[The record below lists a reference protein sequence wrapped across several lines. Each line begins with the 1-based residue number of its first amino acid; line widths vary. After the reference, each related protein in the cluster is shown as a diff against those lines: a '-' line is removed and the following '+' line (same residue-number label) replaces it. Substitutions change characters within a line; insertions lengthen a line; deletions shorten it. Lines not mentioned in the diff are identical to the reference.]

1 MNKVLIIDY
10 SNMRPGGIEVVFAYL
25 MQYAMENDHRVIWI
39 TTEKDYEA
47 ASFQEILSD
56 NRIEKCYWSKCQKMF
71 FAPSIRLSE
80 DESVVMLS
88 CAPID
93 YVLSERLRMK
103 YSANSFQHLL
113 VLPNFTGNGCY
124 PDRLFQLKWLKRYW
138 FKKIKK
144 WVYTWE
150 KEGSLYAFALKHL
163 DAYQDYYSISLQNKE
178 SCVFPRIKPTPK
190 LNSETL
196 FKKAQERKKCF
207 TIITCA
213 RFEFPHKG
221 YILGLIDAYSR
232 LKCRFPELHLVIVGY
247 GDGAEKVNEK
257 IQSLDE
263 NTKHDIVQKGMLP
276 YDQLLLEFQ
285 KAHLNVG
292 VAGSLAD
299 GARCGVPSLVVRHY
313 SYNCETYG
321 FYKDHVNR
329 NLDNQPGL
337 PVDSFIESILSLTD
351 DAYVEHSLEVQKV
364 ALSRKKYD
372 PEYVFSQDRAFT
384 KTSMSKR
391 DLMAAISYKLLSNFK
406 NSK

>member
-1 MNKVLIIDY
+1 MNQVLIIDY

-56 NRIEKCYWSKCQKMF
+56 SRIEKCYWSKWNKLF
-71 FAPSIRLSE
+71 SAPAIHLSE
-80 DESVVMLS
+80 DESAVMLS

-93 YVLSERLRMK
+93 YALSECLRMK
-103 YSANSFQHLL
+103 FPANPFQHLL
-113 VLPNFTGNGCY
+113 VLPNFTGINCY
-124 PDRLFQLKWLKRYW
+124 PDRLFQTKWLKKYW
-138 FKKIKK
+138 FNKIQK
-144 WVYTWE
+144 WVSAWE

-163 DAYQDYYSISLQNKE
+163 DAYEDYYSVPLQDKK

-190 LNSETL
+190 LNREVL
-196 FKKAQERKKCF
+196 FKKAQERKTCF
-207 TIITCA
+207 TIITGA

-221 YILGLIDAYSR
+221 YILGLIDAYAR
-232 LKCRFPELHLVIVGY
+232 LKSKFPELRLVIVGY
-247 GDGAEKVNEK
+247 GDGAEEVDQK

-263 NTKHDIVQKGMLP
+263 EAKRDIVQKGMLP
-276 YDQLLLEFQ
+276 YDQFLLEFQ

-313 SYNCETYG
+313 DYHCETYG
-321 FYKDHVNR
+321 FYKDHANR
-329 NLDNQPGL
+329 SLDDQPGK
-337 PVDSFIESILSLTD
+337 PIDSYIENVILMND
-351 DAYVEHSLEVQKV
+351 DEYVEHSLEVQRV

-372 PEYVFSQDRAFT
+372 PEYVFSQDRAAT
-384 KTSMSKR
+384 RTSMTKR
-391 DLMAAISYKLLSNFK
+391 DLMAAKCYKLLSTFK
-406 NSK
+406 KS